1 MGKVLRASTSVDANF
16 SSILHKKS
24 YFFYFTYQFLQ
35 NTHISLSSLH
45 IYLKKYSFFYNFLL
59 FPPSPP
65 LSLTNS
71 SLPTITP
78 HPATIITT
86 QSPSSSRKTNPV
98 NPKPIHHPPNP
109 EPTVDLIGVVWW
121 SERSSFDD
129 LIGVVSW
136 SAWFDDQWQWMI
148 GNRRGLM
155 IYQWQWFNDR
165 QQWRHDLIKWRK
177 GEWLK
182 PRDKEREEIIKII
195 NAQFCAFMHNFAPTD
210 VDVFLVKI
218 CKMKEF
224 LYFRKLCIH

>member
-78 HPATIITT
+78 HPATIIIKENQPSQSETHSSPT
-86 QSPSSSRKTNPV
+86 QPGT
-98 NPKPIHHPPNP
+98 HC
-109 EPTVDLIGVVWW
+109 
-121 SERSSFDD
+121 
-129 LIGVVSW
+129 
-136 SAWFDDQWQWMI
+136 WFD
-148 GNRRGLM
+148 RRGLM
-155 IYQWQWFNDR
+155 IGEVFIWWFDRRGFVIGMVWWLVAMDDR
-165 QQWRHDLIKWRK
+165 QSTWFDDLSV
-177 GEWLK
+177 
-182 PRDKEREEIIKII
+182 
-195 NAQFCAFMHNFAPTD
+195 A
-210 VDVFLVKI
+210 VV
-218 CKMKEF
+218 
-224 LYFRKLCIH
+224 